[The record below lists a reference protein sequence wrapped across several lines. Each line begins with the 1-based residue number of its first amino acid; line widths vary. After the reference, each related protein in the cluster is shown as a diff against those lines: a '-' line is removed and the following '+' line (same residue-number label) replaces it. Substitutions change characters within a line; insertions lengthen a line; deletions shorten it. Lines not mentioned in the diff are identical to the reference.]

1 MRFPLPERQARLLTA
16 EEWEWGVLKT
26 PPPQSHTPSFASFPI
41 LGLLGSEAWG
51 KFTAP
56 HWSQDSGA
64 LYGIIFKEDLV
75 RVCSGLPRKFPG
87 IHLLIN

>member
-1 MRFPLPERQARLLTA
+1 MRFPLPERQASLLTA

-26 PPPQSHTPSFASFPI
+26 PLPSLTPPFVSFPI

-56 HWSQDSGA
+56 RWSQGSGA

-75 RVCSGLPRKFPG
+75 RVCSELPRKSPG
-87 IHLLIN
+87 IHLLLIN